1 MKEKVEMEI
10 KKIKNSQLTRKDRD
24 VLRWV
29 NKAGFVTIE
38 LIALKFN
45 IALST
50 AYGRVKKLVDHH
62 YLQHHKIYYGLP
74 GIYCVAKRGMEW
86 IGNNLPLIKNIPT
99 GSYDHDLQVTK
110 VMLMLSQKYNCEFI
124 SEREL
129 RCLRAQD
136 GIGQRKHIPDGELLL
151 HDKKIAVEVELST
164 KGNRRLQK
172 IMNEYMKNFDI
183 HEVWYFCGNNEI
195 KRQVMKYQASHSF
208 LKAFNLDGA

>member
-74 GIYCVAKRGMEW
+74 GIYCVTKRGMEW
-86 IGNNLPLIKNIPT
+86 IGNDLPLIKSIPT

-110 VMLMLSQKYNCEFI
+110 VML
-124 SEREL
+124 
-129 RCLRAQD
+129 
-136 GIGQRKHIPDGELLL
+136 
-151 HDKKIAVEVELST
+151 
-164 KGNRRLQK
+164 
-172 IMNEYMKNFDI
+172 
-183 HEVWYFCGNNEI
+183 
-195 KRQVMKYQASHSF
+195 
-208 LKAFNLDGA
+208 